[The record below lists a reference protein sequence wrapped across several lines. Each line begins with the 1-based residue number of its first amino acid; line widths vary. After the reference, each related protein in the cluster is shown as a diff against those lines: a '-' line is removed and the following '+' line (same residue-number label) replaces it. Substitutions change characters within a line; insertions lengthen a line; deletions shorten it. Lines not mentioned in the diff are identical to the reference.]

1 MKILLLK
8 INHRTKKE
16 LEKNDSILIK
26 QNLHLKPIWHKNNLK
41 NNNINLPLT
50 KIRNILYLLREE
62 IFPDELYI
70 LNDISK
76 ITIDLGNEEN
86 MKNLPFCP
94 IKLIL

>member
-26 QNLHLKPIWHKNNLK
+26 QNLHLKPIWHNNNLK

-50 KIRNILYLLREE
+50 KIRNILYSLREE
-62 IFPDELYI
+62 KFPDELFI

-76 ITIDLGNEEN
+76 ITIDLRKIIGRNPL
-86 MKNLPFCP
+86 KY
-94 IKLIL
+94 